1 MHTRI
6 ISGIIAGIIVILAIA
21 FANPLFINIAIT
33 IIAGIGIH
41 EFYTAMKNLDYKP
54 ISWIGYSSVVLLL
67 LLGYIDGKKIFIF
80 SMLLLAIL
88 IISMLIY
95 AFSEEKSFIDVCIT
109 LFGAIYVTFL
119 IAFFLLVYHYQ
130 YNGAPIGRNFVWLI
144 IFGGTLT
151 DTFAFLVGVTLGKH
165 KLCPKISPKK
175 TIEGAIGGTLGGM
188 LSFLAFAFVMNNY
201 WNFSLNYAII
211 AVFGIIVS
219 IFAQLGDLV
228 ASYIKR
234 YAKIKDFGN
243 VLPGHGGV
251 LDRIDSILFTAPV
264 VYYFLVLFF

>member
-6 ISGIIAGIIVILAIA
+6 VSGIIAGIVVILALA
-21 FANPLFINIAIT
+21 FANPIIINIAIT
-33 IIAGIGIH
+33 ILAGIGIH
-41 EFYTAMKNLDYKP
+41 EFYNAMRNLDYKP
-54 ISWIGYSSVVLLL
+54 INWIGYSSVVLLL
-67 LLGYIDGKKIFIF
+67 LLGFIDGKKIFIF
-80 SMLLLAIL
+80 SMLLIAIL

-95 AFSEEKSFIDVCIT
+95 AFSEEKSFVDVCIT
-109 LFGAIYVTFL
+109 LFGVVYVTFL

-130 YNGAPIGRNFVWLI
+130 WNSAPIGRNFVWLI
-144 IFGGTLT
+144 LFGGTLT

-175 TIEGAIGGTLGGM
+175 TIEGAIGGTIGGM
-188 LSFLAFAFVMNNY
+188 ASFLVFAFVMNKY
-201 WNFSLNYAII
+201 WNFSLNYLIM
-211 AVFGIIVS
+211 AVFGIVVS

-251 LDRIDSILFTAPV
+251 LDRIDSILFTGPV
-264 VYYFLVLFF
+264 IYYFLVLFF

>member
-6 ISGIIAGIIVILAIA
+6 ISGIIAGIIVILALA
-21 FANPLFINIAIT
+21 FANPLFINLAVT
-33 IIAGIGIH
+33 ILAGIGIH
-41 EFYTAMKNLDYKP
+41 EFYNAMRNLDYKP
-54 ISWIGYSSVVLLL
+54 INWIGYSSVVLLL

-88 IISMLIY
+88 IISMLVY
-95 AFSEEKSFIDVCIT
+95 AFSEEKSFVDVCIT
-109 LFGAIYVTFL
+109 LFGAVYVTFL

-130 YNGAPIGRNFVWLI
+130 YNGAPIGRNFIWLV

-201 WNFSLNYAII
+201 WDFSLNYAII

-234 YAKIKDFGN
+234 YAKIKDFGD

>member
-6 ISGIIAGIIVILAIA
+6 ISGIIAGIMVILTLS
-21 FANPLFINIAIT
+21 FANPMIVNLIIT
-33 IIAGIGIH
+33 VLAGVGIH
-41 EFYTAMKNLDYKP
+41 EFYNAMKNLDYKP
-54 ISWIGYSSVVLLL
+54 INWIGYSSVILLL
-67 LLGYIDGKKIFIF
+67 LLGFIDGKKIFIF

-88 IISMLIY
+88 IISMLVY

-109 LFGAIYVTFL
+109 LFGVVYVTFL

-130 YNGAPIGRNFVWLI
+130 WNDAPIGKNFVWLI
-144 IFGGTLT
+144 LFGGTLT

-188 LSFLAFAFVMNNY
+188 LSFIAFAFVMNNY
-201 WNFSLNYAII
+201 WNFSLNYLVFAIL
-211 AVFGIIVS
+211 GIIVS
-219 IFAQLGDLV
+219 VFAQLGDLV

-234 YAKIKDFGN
+234 YSKIKDFGN

-251 LDRIDSILFTAPV
+251 LDRIDSILFTSPV
-264 VYYFLVLFF
+264 IYYFLVLFF

>member
-6 ISGIIAGIIVILAIA
+6 ISGILAGILVVLALM
-21 FANPLFINIAIT
+21 FANPMIINLIIT
-33 IIAGIGIH
+33 ILAGVGIH

-54 ISWIGYSSVVLLL
+54 INWIGYSSVILLL
-67 LLGYIDGKKIFIF
+67 LLGFIDGKKIFIF

-88 IISMLIY
+88 IISMLVY
-95 AFSEEKSFIDVCIT
+95 AFSEEKSFVDVCIT
-109 LFGAIYVTFL
+109 LFGVVYVTFL

-130 YNGAPIGRNFVWLI
+130 FNGAPIGKNFVWLVLL
-144 IFGGTLT
+144 GGTLT
-151 DTFAFLVGVTLGKH
+151 DTFAFAVGVTLGKH

-175 TIEGAIGGTLGGM
+175 TIEGAIGGTLGGT
-188 LSFLAFAFVMNNY
+188 LTFVIFAFIMNTY
-201 WNFSLNYAII
+201 WNFGLNYILMTILGFSVAIL
-211 AVFGIIVS
+211 
-219 IFAQLGDLV
+219 AQLGDLV

-251 LDRIDSILFTAPV
+251 LDRIDSILFTGPA